1 MRDLLAILASGVW
14 LFISGIVVYVGILP
28 KWNKIHFGHIS
39 RAAKDFPIWA
49 AVAEKVFQAVALTLL
64 VRWTNVSLLALLAI
78 PLLLLCASYTS
89 TYADYKV
96 AGRPILILT
105 LIDGVR
111 IAGALIIA
119 GLILG
124 HSLV

>member
-1 MRDLLAILASGVW
+1 MRDILAILASGIW
-14 LFISGIVVYVGILP
+14 LFISGLVVYVGILP
-28 KWNKIHFGHIS
+28 EWNKTHFGHIS

-49 AVAEKVFQAVALTLL
+49 AIAEKIFQAVALTLL
-64 VRWTNVSLLALLAI
+64 VRWTKVSVLTLLAI
-78 PLLLLCASYTS
+78 PLLLVCASYAS

-96 AGRPILILT
+96 AGRPVVILT

-111 IAGALIIA
+111 IGGALLIV

-124 HSLV
+124 HSLA